1 MKALAWPLHAMS
13 EAVPASSSVCA
24 WLQRGLYH
32 NLFDRIMS
40 VDGKTQLKMMS
51 PVYCVVS
58 CWCARQLPAPAEHG
72 HCLSLLALCL
82 WYTAAA

>member
-1 MKALAWPLHAMS
+1 MQGNSVHIEALAWHLHALF
-13 EAVPASSSVCA
+13 EGIYASTSVCA

-40 VDGKTQLKMMS
+40 VDGKTQLKMLS

-58 CWCARQLPAPAEHG
+58 CWRAR
-72 HCLSLLALCL
+72 
-82 WYTAAA
+82 